1 MKNFKLAMMACGLV
15 AGAALTSCSNEG
27 IVDAPKNEGTTTIES
42 MLVKA
47 PEMIAYSGNHTWT
60 SYGEATR
67 AEEEG
72 KKDYTYTYTSRNDVE
87 VNLCLNAENTD
98 TSDHVYNDENN
109 EETTVAQTW
118 DYIASHL
125 SIHVR
130 TATDV
135 EVFLPIGK
143 TYYCDRD
150 DLMIVENHKDGNY
163 EYDRDKEY
171 PHEMTMN
178 IGENPVTLK
187 VDYGEEGITIKTQGI
202 NEEVIEYCAENF
214 EDGITFEIWNY
225 YNDPEDGH
233 ALVESRD
240 ALQRILNGATVSF
253 DADAVD
259 YYVNA
264 FDNKTGYNNT
274 DPDSNSTERV
284 EGDGSICNLCC
295 TVVPVEDIIEE
306 FDDPVEGLWFN
317 GSPFNKI
324 YKHKVP
330 VQKDEEEENENSD
343 NIEE

>member
-27 IVDAPKNEGTTTIES
+27 IVDGPKNEGVTKIES

-47 PEMIAYSGNHTWT
+47 PEMIAYSGDHTWT
-60 SYGEATR
+60 TYGEATR
-67 AEEEG
+67 AEEEVG
-72 KKDYTYTYTSRNDVE
+72 HEYVYTSRNDVE
-87 VNLCLNAENTD
+87 VNLCLNAFNGEESKHKDPETGEVTTEN
-98 TSDHVYNDENN
+98 
-109 EETTVAQTW
+109 W

-135 EVFLPIGK
+135 EVFLPVGEA
-143 TYYCDRD
+143 YYCDRD

-163 EYDRDKEY
+163 EYDRDKAY
-171 PHEMTMN
+171 PHEMTMK
-178 IGENPVTLK
+178 IGENSVTLK
-187 VDYGEEGITIKTQGI
+187 VDYAEEGITIKTEGI
-202 NEEVIEYCAENF
+202 TEDVIEFCAEKF

-233 ALVESRD
+233 ALVESRE

-264 FDNKTGYNNT
+264 IDNNKGYQVKD
-274 DPDSNSTERV
+274 DPEDEGERIPGNV
-284 EGDGSICNLCC
+284 NEKCDLCC
-295 TVVPVEDIIEE
+295 TVVPVQDIINE
-306 FDDPVEGLWFN
+306 FDAPVEGLWYN

-324 YKHKVP
+324 YKHKAP
-330 VQKDEEEENENSD
+330 ESNEGDEGDEQPEEQV
-343 NIEE
+343 EE